1 MLHQPAASSGHDP
14 AISYKM
20 RLGVVMFLLYA
31 VVYAAF
37 VAINLIW
44 PQAMAAIG
52 LGGMNLAVVY
62 GFALII
68 LAIIQAIIYNELC
81 LREERRLASRKP
93 VVS

>member
-1 MLHQPAASSGHDP
+1 MLHQPAAPTGHDP

-20 RLGVVMFLLYA
+20 RLGVWMFLVYA

-52 LGGMNLAVVY
+52 LGGLNTAVLY
-62 GFALII
+62 GFGLIVLALI
-68 LAIIQAIIYNELC
+68 QAVIYNQLC
-81 LREERRLASRKP
+81 LREERRLATKKTE
-93 VVS
+93 VN